1 MSNTRPPPPRRQ
13 ARDKHCQL
21 IGTCSRIPSQMVT
34 TTRTCDALLLSNR
47 PGELTRHS
55 EIQSLTPSI
64 FDYVKKYGRTYHGYQ
79 AGGKHRRAT
88 PSLAFSANA
97 P

>member
-13 ARDKHCQL
+13 ACDKHCQL
-21 IGTCSRIPSQMVT
+21 IGTSSRIRNKRVT
-34 TTRTCDALLLSNR
+34 TTRMCSALLLSN
-47 PGELTRHS
+47 PFFKLTRHS

-79 AGGKHRRAT
+79 AGGKQRRAT
-88 PSLAFSANA
+88 PSLTLPANV